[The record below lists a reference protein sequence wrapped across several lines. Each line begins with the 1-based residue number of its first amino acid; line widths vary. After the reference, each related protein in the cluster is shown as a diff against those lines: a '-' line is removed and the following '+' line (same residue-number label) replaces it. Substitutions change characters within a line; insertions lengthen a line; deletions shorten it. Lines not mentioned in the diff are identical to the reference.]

1 MIPSSQHSM
10 ESNMGLKLIGVTGK
24 ARSGKDTVATILV
37 EEHGFVRTAFAD
49 PLKQAAA
56 ILFDWPPEL
65 AFSDSIKEHLSPF
78 WNMTGREIMQK
89 FGTEAMRGTFGEDF
103 WVKRWV
109 TEYARLSPKH
119 SIVVSDVRT
128 ETEAKA
134 IRGLGGIIL
143 HIVRKG
149 AGLSGAE
156 GQHSSE
162 AGIKFDSEGDLWV
175 NNNGTMAELESE
187 MNRIIAFIEIVAGD
201 LGFRNVKAET

>member
-1 MIPSSQHSM
+1 
-10 ESNMGLKLIGVTGK
+10 MGLKLIGVTGK

-128 ETEAKA
+128 DTEANA
-134 IRGLGGIIL
+134 IRDLGGIIVHL
-143 HIVRKG
+143 RRDS
-149 AGLSGAE
+149 AGLAGAE
-156 GQHSSE
+156 ALHSSE
-162 AGIKFDSEGDLWV
+162 AGIKFDKASDIWV
-175 NNNGTMAELESE
+175 DNNGTVADLVDEAHRL
-187 MNRIIAFIEIVAGD
+187 IAFVETEASR
-201 LGFRNVKAET
+201 LGFRNVKIEQ

>member
-1 MIPSSQHSM
+1 
-10 ESNMGLKLIGVTGK
+10 MGLKLIGVTGK
-24 ARSGKDTVATILV
+24 ARSGKDAVATILV

-49 PLKQAAA
+49 PLKRAAA
-56 ILFDWPPEL
+56 ILFDWPSEV
-65 AFSDSIKEHLSPF
+65 AFSDDIKEHRSPF

-109 TEYARLSPKH
+109 SDYARLSPMH

-143 HIVRKG
+143 HITRKG
-149 AGLSGAE
+149 SGLSGAE
-156 GQHSSE
+156 AQHSSE
-162 AGIKFDSEGDLWV
+162 AGVLFDSEGDLRIS
-175 NNNGTMAELESE
+175 NNGTLEELESE
-187 MNRIIAFIEIVAGD
+187 MNRIIAFIEVVASD
-201 LGFRNVKAET
+201 LGFRNVKAGG

>member
-1 MIPSSQHSM
+1 
-10 ESNMGLKLIGVTGK
+10 MGLKLIGVTGK

-128 ETEAKA
+128 DTEANA
-134 IRGLGGIIL
+134 IRDLGGIIVHL
-143 HIVRKG
+143 RRDS
-149 AGLSGAE
+149 AGLAGAE
-156 GQHSSE
+156 GLHSSE
-162 AGIKFDSEGDLWV
+162 AGIKFDKASDIWV
-175 NNNGTMAELESE
+175 DNNGTVADLVDEVHRL
-187 MNRIIAFIEIVAGD
+187 IAFIETEASR
-201 LGFRNVKAET
+201 LGFRNVKIEQ

>member
-1 MIPSSQHSM
+1 
-10 ESNMGLKLIGVTGK
+10 MGLKLIGVTGK

-89 FGTEAMRGTFGEDF
+89 FGTEAMRGAFGEDF

-109 TEYARLSPKH
+109 IEYARLSPKH

-128 ETEAKA
+128 DTEANA
-134 IRGLGGIIL
+134 IRDLGGIIVHL
-143 HIVRKG
+143 RRDS
-149 AGLSGAE
+149 AGLAGAE
-156 GQHSSE
+156 GLHSSE
-162 AGIKFDSEGDLWV
+162 AGIKFDKASDIWV
-175 NNNGTMAELESE
+175 DNNGTVADLVDEVHRL
-187 MNRIIAFIEIVAGD
+187 IAFIETEASR
-201 LGFRNVKAET
+201 LGFRNVKIEQ